1 MNAAVIEAAASVLE
15 EHAGLR
21 PTDATRARLEAGVR
35 ARAGACSLTPEAYV
49 ERLRVDS
56 DETQVL
62 IDGLTVK
69 ETSFF
74 RDADHLDALVRHV
87 IPSDDRPVVVWSAGC
102 ATGQEPYSIAMALD
116 EAGVRDYRIV
126 ATDLSRSAVQRT
138 REGLY
143 SENELRGLSAARR
156 GRYLRRE
163 GSQFRMDPGLARRV
177 DVRHHSLLQDRVP
190 LGPREAIAVFC
201 RNVLIYL
208 DRVRVATFLDDLR
221 VHLERNGVLFLGGS
235 ESLWNVPD
243 GYALERLGS
252 AYVYRL
258 VDGVDT
264 PSLRRPAVAT
274 ASTATDTGAR
284 HDLVPGPFADV
295 ARRVAP
301 VDVPDVVPV
310 VPAPASAVEAFRR
323 AAYMAPDDP
332 LAHLQ
337 LGLSLDAEG
346 DTRSSRRAYRAALAA
361 LDRSDIGEIEIR
373 LEGYGIDA
381 LRTMITTKLSEG
393 DPCL

>member
-1 MNAAVIEAAASVLE
+1 MNTAVVDAAATVLE

-21 PTDATRARLEAGVR
+21 PTEATRARLEARVA

-49 ERLRVDS
+49 ERLRADAN
-56 DETQVL
+56 ETQVL

-74 RDADHLDALVRHV
+74 RDPDHLDALIRHV
-87 IPSDDRPVVVWSAGC
+87 IPADDRPLVVWSAGC

-126 ATDLSRSAVQRT
+126 ATDLSRSAVERT

-143 SENELRGLSAARR
+143 SESELRGLSAARR
-156 GRYLRRE
+156 GRFLRRE
-163 GSQFRMDPGLARRV
+163 GSKFRMDPALVRRLN
-177 DVRHHSLLQDRVP
+177 VRHHSLLQDRAP

-208 DRVRVATFLDDLR
+208 DRERVATFLADLR
-221 VHLERNGVLFLGGS
+221 AHIDRGGVLFLGGS
-235 ESLWNVPD
+235 ESLWNVPE

-252 AYVYRL
+252 SYAYRL
-258 VDGVDT
+258 SDAGHVPPQR
-264 PSLRRPAVAT
+264 PSPASHRVAVSSPPPPVAGDVPVAT
-274 ASTATDTGAR
+274 ASAT
-284 HDLVPGPFADV
+284 
-295 ARRVAP
+295 
-301 VDVPDVVPV
+301 
-310 VPAPASAVEAFRR
+310 AVETFRR
-323 AAYMAPDDP
+323 ETYLAPDDP

-346 DTRSSRRAYRAALAA
+346 DTRSSQRAYRAALAA
-361 LDRSDIGEIEIR
+361 LERSDLDDIQVR
-373 LEGYGIDA
+373 LEGYGVDA
-381 LRTMITTKLSEG
+381 LRTLITTKLSQG
-393 DPCL
+393 DPCR